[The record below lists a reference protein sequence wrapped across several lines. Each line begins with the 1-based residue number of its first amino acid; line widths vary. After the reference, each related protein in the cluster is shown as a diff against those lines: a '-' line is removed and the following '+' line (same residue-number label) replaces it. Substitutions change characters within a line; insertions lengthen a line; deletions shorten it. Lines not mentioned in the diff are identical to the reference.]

1 MKVLQLPLSEIG
13 FYSKLMLDY
22 TEGHPDLVPFY
33 KYVPH
38 LDSFPD
44 VIENRNQFP
53 FYRDELVTVLSA
65 QHHAYFEKF
74 PLVKSNVVSIL
85 NANTFTVTTGH
96 QLCIAVGPS
105 YFIYKI
111 ISTIKLSQVVKA

>member
-33 KYVPH
+33 KYIPH

-53 FYRDELVTVLSA
+53 FHRVELVSELNA
-65 QHHAYFEKF
+65 QNNSYFEKF
-74 PLVKSNVVSIL
+74 P
-85 NANTFTVTTGH
+85 
-96 QLCIAVGPS
+96 
-105 YFIYKI
+105 
-111 ISTIKLSQVVKA
+111 